1 VLRFK
6 QFVGQGAE
14 LEDSVNQWLTDFE
27 PDVTQMVQTR
37 NGDGTIV
44 ISFLFEESFR
54 GQELRFT
61 HERHLGAATTPTV
74 NIDAVP
80 DRPVHVEPDR

>member
-1 VLRFK
+1 MLRFK
-6 QFVGQGAE
+6 QIVGQGPE
-14 LEDSVNQWLTDFE
+14 LEELVNSWLTEFE

-61 HERHLGAATTPTV
+61 HERHLGALNNPP
-74 NIDAVP
+74 ISPEGIP
-80 DRPVHVEPDR
+80 DRPVHVEADR